1 MYNAGILTI
10 SDKSSRVQRTDSG
23 EDYMVEVF
31 RRLDIDIAKYEVVAD
46 EGPVIAKTL
55 SLWADSG
62 EVDFIITTGG
72 TGISPRDI
80 TPEAT
85 KSILDREIPGI
96 TELMR
101 ADGYNKTPTAILSRS
116 IAGIRGDCLI
126 INLPGNLGAVE
137 EYLDLLM
144 PVIHHAVEALRG
156 RMGDRP

>member
-1 MYNAGILTI
+1 MYNVGILTI
-10 SDKSSRVQRTDSG
+10 SDKSSKGQRIDSSG
-23 EDYMVEVF
+23 DYVVEVF
-31 RRLDIDIAKYEVVAD
+31 RGLDIDVAKYEIVAD

-72 TGISPRDI
+72 TGISLSDV

-101 ADGYNKTPTAILSRS
+101 ADGYNKTPTAILSRA
-116 IAGIRGDCLI
+116 IAGVRGNCLI
-126 INLPGNLGAVE
+126 INLPGNPGAVE

-144 PVIHHAVEALRG
+144 PVIHHAIETLQG
-156 RMGDRP
+156 RIGNHP